1 MNKREKY
8 NRRAVRKYR
17 NRNHLKNAFE
27 YFSISA
33 GVIFFT
39 IAIAEPYRNEGLN
52 VMIIR
57 MCSHFLLGGVF
68 GYIGGKLHYKKIK
81 PPTIT
86 HKRPLKDHSK
96 DMQELALRY
105 EIIPKP
111 NKKETDKK

>member
-17 NRNHLKNAFE
+17 NRNHLKNALE

-57 MCSHFLLGGVF
+57 MCSYFLLGGVF
-68 GYIGGKLHYKKIK
+68 CYIGGKLHYKKIK
-81 PPTIT
+81 SPTIT

-105 EIIPKP
+105 EVIPEPEK
-111 NKKETDKK
+111 TDKK

>member
-8 NRRAVRKYR
+8 NQRAIRRYR
-17 NRNHLKNAFE
+17 NRKHIKN
-27 YFSISA
+27 ISRDLLISLGIIA
-33 GVIFFT
+33 FT

-57 MCSHFLLGGVF
+57 MCSYFLLGGVF
-68 GYIGGKLHYKKIK
+68 GYTGGKLHYKKIK

-86 HKRPLKDHSK
+86 HKRPLTDHSK

-105 EIIPKP
+105 EVIPKP
-111 NKKETDKK
+111 EKTNKK

>member
-8 NRRAVRKYR
+8 NRRAVRKYH
-17 NRNHLKNAFE
+17 NRNHLKNALE

-33 GVIFFT
+33 GVISFT
-39 IAIAEPYRNEGLN
+39 IAIAEPYRNEWLD

-57 MCSHFLLGGVF
+57 MCSCFLLGGVF

-86 HKRPLKDHSK
+86 HKRPLTDRSK

-105 EIIPKP
+105 EVIPEPEK
-111 NKKETDKK
+111 TDKK

>member
-17 NRNHLKNAFE
+17 NRNHLKNALE
-27 YFSISA
+27 YLSISL
-33 GVIFFT
+33 GLISFT
-39 IAIAEPYRNEGLN
+39 LAIAEPYRNEGLD

-57 MCSHFLLGGVF
+57 MCSCFLLGGVLC
-68 GYIGGKLHYKKIK
+68 YIGGKLHHKKIK

-86 HKRPLKDHSK
+86 HKRPLTDRSK

-105 EIIPKP
+105 EIIPEP
-111 NKKETDKK
+111 NKTDKK